1 MNNGLSYAGL
11 VMSIAILISVLI
23 IILYAHPEEN
33 FINKHPSPQILGLS
47 FQFLIGFMLFA
58 EATHLWGTVILGREV
73 GSIPKGYHYF
83 GIAFS
88 LGVEFVNMKLRK
100 RNKVL

>member
-1 MNNGLSYAGL
+1 MNNVLSYAGL

-23 IILYAHPEEN
+23 IILFAHPVEN

-58 EATHLWGTVILGREV
+58 EATHL
-73 GSIPKGYHYF
+73 
-83 GIAFS
+83 
-88 LGVEFVNMKLRK
+88 
-100 RNKVL
+100 